1 MAYITKAKAVENT
14 PVRVA
19 VYDAP
24 LGTPYSDIA
33 KYPIVN
39 TQAREPTKSILS
51 QLDNAPMLADVN
63 GWKVTMVAKLGENEF
78 VDTVE
83 IIGEKNR
90 SFHVRINGEVYSVVK
105 SVVRFI
111 NKVEVVA

>member
-1 MAYITKAKAVENT
+1 MVYITKAKAVENT

-24 LGTPYSDIA
+24 LDTPYSDIA
-33 KYPIVN
+33 KFPIVN
-39 TQAREPTKSILS
+39 AQAREPSKSILS

-63 GWKVTMVAKLGENEF
+63 GWKVTMVTKLGESEF
-78 VDTVE
+78 SDTVE
-83 IIGEKNR
+83 IVGEKNR
-90 SFHVRINGEVYSVVK
+90 SYHVRINGEVYSVLK

-111 NKVEVVA
+111 NNVEVVE